1 MVKFHSASLMDQ
13 ENSDDS
19 DHTDP
24 VPNGT
29 GLLGKLVNSVR
40 DSLGLELNPC
50 STISED
56 QYLDDTMSERTGT
69 ISSSVSIL
77 NNTFSIKV
85 F

>member
-1 MVKFHSASLMDQ
+1 MDQ
-13 ENSDDS
+13 ENTDDS

-29 GLLGKLVNSVR
+29 GLLEKLVNSVR

-50 STISED
+50 STIAED

-69 ISSSVSIL
+69 INCFVNRTL
-77 NNTFSIKV
+77 TYTLFLQRFSKNGE
-85 F
+85 